1 MFIRRYFQ
9 IIVIFLVITGI
20 FLWAWTTNG
29 SEGIVA
35 SDIVIT
41 EIAANVANENDDE
54 YFIIRNITCQDINLE
69 GISVRDAALKTYNL
83 TGILPSHASRTI
95 GYAESRIQLNNTS
108 ETLTIW
114 SSAGLT
120 IDEKQY
126 TKTTKWVPL
135 LYTSS
140 DQDCSIVIPSTGSTT
155 WTAATTSDS
164 WSSSSWEISTWS
176 GWVGEAASSGVTSSG
191 GATSSWDT
199 SWTSS
204 SGVVD
209 ITSSWS
215 DASYSWTFTSS
226 GSGDISGSGVI
237 LSGSVSNVIS
247 SGIET
252 WSGTNS
258 STGVISENTSPGSS
272 ASSLDTSSS
281 TGITQDT
288 VTTFTGE
295 LAPIFLSIEDADAN
309 NTYDTVKIAYNEDLT
324 GSIDL
329 SALLVFSA
337 TWWLFSDHKFE
348 GTWAFASWEISG
360 NILTLYL
367 LREVHIDSSSDIA
380 WKVNSTTS
388 SHFRIKGSTK
398 NLQGLSSHRV
408 ARDLTY
414 TTILG
419 GYSRDMISVQ
429 PLTPSAITTNA
440 TSSSQTSAGGASVS
454 ENTSTWFVVSSTDSL
469 SGSTQTPVFSLHLQY
484 PSNATLSG
492 DTIVCTQL
500 TCRTNFEILI
510 ASWSLKS
517 CTFTLNGVVI
527 AESCNPPSLTLDQ
540 IMSYVID
547 ISATAKTG
555 EIYSR
560 HLLWSYVPQITS
572 SSTKSASSSSQS
584 SCFVSG
590 ERELLQIVWVN
601 PSPKDAK
608 RSSEYVLVKNS
619 TNTPVSLCGCHLE
632 RTDDKWKI
640 TLSKDLEATIM
651 PWVSYQLTTSESKLT
666 LPKVGAKIDLVCD
679 AKVIDT
685 IHYQGNHVDDRL
697 ITREMIETEDQ
708 MRRFLHEYFLTWS
721 IDTTLDISEDAS
733 WSVDLGLLSNQ
744 EWWDEEDNFLD
755 LTPVLLWSLSAST
768 ITSDLSERDDGSIE
782 CYTTKSWCTMT
793 AEIVGLGSHMK
804 VRWMIDGVD
813 TEDESGSIWTKK
825 QNHSFELL
833 PGAHSIQVAFMSDD
847 GQELFEPII
856 SSVQVVSESIV
867 SRKLST
873 PLKPKKAKK
882 VTDPKTKKSLW
893 KQSTSPKDAEV
904 RIILSSSQQAA
915 WTGVLL
921 SVGTLGWYYVRR
933 RILTMFL

>member
-1 MFIRRYFQ
+1 MSHAIFIRRYFQ

-29 SEGIVA
+29 SEGIIA
-35 SDIVIT
+35 GDIVIT

-108 ETLTIW
+108 ETLTIQ
-114 SSAGLT
+114 SSAGIT

-126 TKTTKWVPL
+126 TKTTKWVSL

-176 GWVGEAASSGVTSSG
+176 GWVSEVVSSGVTSSG
-191 GATSSWDT
+191 GSTSSWDT

-204 SGVVD
+204 SGVID
-209 ITSSWS
+209 TTSSWS

-226 GSGDISGSGVI
+226 GSGDISGSGVMS
-237 LSGSVSNVIS
+237 SGSISDVIS
-247 SGIET
+247 SGTET

-258 STGVISENTSPGSS
+258 STGIISENTSPGSS
-272 ASSLDTSSS
+272 TSSWDTSSS

-324 GSIDL
+324 GSIDV
-329 SALLVFSA
+329 STLLVFSA

-367 LREVHIDSSSDIA
+367 LREVHIDSPSDIV

-388 SHFRIKGSTK
+388 SHFRVKGSTK
-398 NLQGLSSHRV
+398 NLQGLISHRI

-414 TTILG
+414 TTILDW
-419 GYSRDMISVQ
+419 YDRDMIWVQ
-429 PLTPSAITTNA
+429 SLTPSATITNT
-440 TSSSQTSAGGASVS
+440 TSSSQTSASVS
-454 ENTSTWFVVSSTDSL
+454 ENTSTWSVVSSTDSL

-492 DTIVCTQL
+492 DTIICTQL

-540 IMSYVID
+540 IMSYAID

-555 EIYSR
+555 E
-560 HLLWSYVPQITS
+560 SYHRYLFWNYTPQVWLT
-572 SSTKSASSSSQS
+572 STKSTSSSSSSQA
-584 SCFVSG
+584 SCSVSG
-590 ERELLQIVWVN
+590 GREFLSLAWVN
-601 PSPKDAK
+601 PSPKDDK

-619 TNTPVSLCGCHLE
+619 ANTPISLCGCHLE

-640 TLSKDLEATIM
+640 TLSKDLEAIIM
-651 PWVSYQLTTSESKLT
+651 PWIAYQLTTSESKLT

-679 AKVIDT
+679 MRIIDSLR
-685 IHYQGNHVDDRL
+685 YQGNHVDGRL
-697 ITREMIETEDQ
+697 ITREITETEDQ
-708 MRRFLHEYFLTWS
+708 IRQLLQEYFLTWS
-721 IDTTLDISEDAS
+721 MDQAINVSEDAS
-733 WSVDLGLLSNQ
+733 WSIDLSLISNQ
-744 EWWDEEDNFLD
+744 EWWYEEENFLD
-755 LTPVLLWSLSAST
+755 LTPILLWSLGAST
-768 ITSDLSERDDGSIE
+768 VTSDLNEMSNGSIE
-782 CYTTKSWCTMT
+782 CYTTNSWCTMT
-793 AEIVGLGSHMK
+793 AEIVGLGSHIK
-804 VRWMIDGVD
+804 VRWIIDGAD
-813 TEDESGSIWTKK
+813 IEDESGSMWTKK
-825 QNHSFELL
+825 QNYTFELS
-833 PGAHSIQVAFMSDD
+833 PGIHNIQALFMSDKN
-847 GQELFEPII
+847 ETEIFEPIY

-867 SRKLST
+867 SRKIST
-873 PLKPKKAKK
+873 PPKPKKVKK
-882 VTDPKTKKSLW
+882 VVKPDAQKSSW
-893 KQSTSPKDAEV
+893 TERTSEV
-904 RIILSSSQQAA
+904 REGLTSWQQAL
-915 WTGVLL
+915 WVSTFL
-921 SVGTLGWYYVRR
+921 SMGALGGYYLRR
-933 RILTMFL
+933 RILMMLL